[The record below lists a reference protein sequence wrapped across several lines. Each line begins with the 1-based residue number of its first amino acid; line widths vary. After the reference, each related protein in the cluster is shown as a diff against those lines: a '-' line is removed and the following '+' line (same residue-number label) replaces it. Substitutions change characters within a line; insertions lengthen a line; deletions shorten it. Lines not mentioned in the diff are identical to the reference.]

1 MSMIDPKLR
10 FVANKLIT
18 PPLPLFADEF
28 PILFFWSPKCGCTS
42 LVKWYLYQIGLLEK
56 ALNYD
61 VNIHTY
67 RLNVIHKQKN
77 HTLKI
82 RKHLLHESKD
92 VYKLVRNPYT
102 RAVSSF
108 FHTVRSE
115 DLLNI
120 IAPGMED
127 GLSFKQFLYR
137 IKGFGVERGKIN
149 GHMVQQYLDGEEL
162 FVQNYIELENF
173 STSIRQIEK
182 SYNLLQSPLN
192 DIIKSPHHVT
202 QKMDENDSRI
212 FANTKMSI
220 ASFNQSL
227 PPYKNFYDQETMEL
241 VREIYKMDFIKYGY
255 NQKMIS

>member
-1 MSMIDPKLR
+1 MIDSHRR

-42 LVKWYLYQIGLLEK
+42 LLKWYLYQIGHLEK
-56 ALNYD
+56 AKNY
-61 VNIHTY
+61 NEILHAY
-67 RLNVIHKQKN
+67 RLKVIEKQKN

-108 FHTVRSE
+108 LHAVRSP
-115 DLLNI
+115 DLLTD
-120 IAPGMED
+120 IAPGMEN
-127 GLSFKQFLYR
+127 GLTFKQFLYR
-137 IKGFGVERGKIN
+137 IKNMGVERGQIN
-149 GHMVQQYLDGEEL
+149 GHMVQQYLDGEES
-162 FVQNYIELENF
+162 FIRKFIKLEEF

-182 SYNLLQSPLN
+182 SYNLLQSPIN

-202 QKMDENDSRI
+202 EKMNENDNRN
-212 FANTKMSI
+212 FADMKMSVH
-220 ASFNQSL
+220 SFSQPL
-227 PPYKNFYDQETMEL
+227 PPYRNFYDQESENL
-241 VREIYKMDFIKYGY
+241 VREIYVKDFIRYGY
-255 NQKMIS
+255 DQKIIS

>member
-1 MSMIDPKLR
+1 MSMIDPKRR
-10 FVANKLIT
+10 FAANKLIT
-18 PPLPLFADEF
+18 PPIPLFADEF

-42 LVKWYLYQIGLLEK
+42 LLKWYLYQIGHLDK
-56 ALNYD
+56 ASNYD
-61 VNIHTY
+61 INIHTY
-67 RLNVIHKQKN
+67 RLNVIQKQKN

-82 RKHLLHESKD
+82 RKHLLLESKD

-108 FHTVRSE
+108 IHAVRSHG
-115 DLLNI
+115 LLTD

-137 IKGFGVERGKIN
+137 IKNSGVERGQIN

-162 FVQNYIELENF
+162 LVHNYIKLENF

-182 SYNLLQSPLN
+182 SHNLLQSLLN

-202 QKMDENDSRI
+202 QKMNENDNRN
-212 FANTKMSI
+212 FANMKMS
-220 ASFNQSL
+220 SKTFPQSL

-241 VREIYKMDFIKYGY
+241 VREIYKMDFIRYGY
-255 NQKMIS
+255 NQKIIT